1 MNKIKKYVAIVTA
14 VALLCIAAL
23 LLLPLI
29 SGASPEYEFTRA
41 FLESL
46 RYQKSAFIKHRRL
59 PPLKADIKRLNA
71 AAAPFLENLKA
82 ANTDLKQA
90 QSIIMKFKGSGNA
103 TLKKT
108 AALVLSLYDKQI
120 QLSEKSLKIYSQVFD
135 PEQMDELGSF
145 TQGKLAAEARKLPEE
160 RQNTDRLLMDA
171 AILVTHSLYSNT
183 PDKEGRLNRLTITAR
198 ERGKL
203 IRQIDEYFSAKVT
216 IPDACAEQ
224 IRQALTGKYKSRDQR

>member
-1 MNKIKKYVAIVTA
+1 MNKIKKYIIIVAAVAI
-14 VALLCIAAL
+14 LCIVAL
-23 LLLPLI
+23 LLLPLA
-29 SGASPEYEFTRA
+29 SGVSPEYEFSRA

-46 RYQKSAFIKHRRL
+46 RYQKSAFVKHRQL
-59 PPLKADIKRLNA
+59 PPPKADTKRLNT

-90 QSIIMKFKGSGNA
+90 QSIILKFKDSGNV
-103 TLKKT
+103 TVKKT
-108 AALVLSLYDKQI
+108 AASVLSLYDKQI
-120 QLSEKSLKIYSQVFD
+120 QLSERSLKIYSRIFD
-135 PEQMDELGSF
+135 PAQMEKAGSF

-160 RQNTDRLLMDA
+160 RQNTDRLLMDT

-183 PDKEGRLNRLTITAR
+183 PDKEGKLNRLTITTR

-203 IRQIDEYFSAKVT
+203 IRQIDEYFSGKET

-224 IRQALTGKYKSRDQR
+224 LRQALTGKYKSRDQR